1 MLLTSVFFKTRQKI
15 CHFNWIRSFRGSGYR
30 QKVKATYNTSLM
42 QHDVTQMF
50 STRTTPQRRFL
61 FDFHWITS
69 DSNRVTQELG
79 DNIIT
84 ILNWDM
90 MCIAD
95 SYFLFFVI
103 CMNSLELRTIKLWYS
118 RRIHSWTPCQG
129 KRVPQYVFKLYF
141 PEVKTT
147 TWIFSFNVWKPTACD
162 HSQCTLKL
170 VLPKRI
176 G

>member
-1 MLLTSVFFKTRQKI
+1 
-15 CHFNWIRSFRGSGYR
+15 
-30 QKVKATYNTSLM
+30 
-42 QHDVTQMF
+42 MF
-50 STRTTPQRRFL
+50 STRKTPQRRFL

-69 DSNRVTQELG
+69 DSNRVTQEMG
-79 DNIIT
+79 DKIST

-103 CMNSLELRTIKLWYS
+103 CMNSLELRTIKLWYY

-147 TWIFSFNVWKPTACD
+147 TWIFSFNVWKTTACAP
-162 HSQCTLKL
+162 SQCTLVDLGKVQKIIMLHPAWQVIVEKRL
-170 VLPKRI
+170 VWCFQTLE
-176 G
+176 